1 MKFRSLLLFGSVV
14 LSITAVVLFFPM
26 WSERVG
32 GKRYDPSKPR
42 DLSEIRRIIYSVQPL
57 QSTLG
62 EYHQQHRTYPEKLD
76 ALTMKQKHY
85 LEEMAGT
92 GYGPRILSLS
102 REGSGYQLYIKLGW
116 DPALYYHSASDE
128 WVYDPGD
135 GSATTVI
142 VP

>member
-1 MKFRSLLLFGSVV
+1 MSKRLALLFG
-14 LSITAVVLFFPM
+14 IMAALFFFAKY
-26 WSERVG
+26 G
-32 GKRYDPSKPR
+32 GWTGGRRYDPSKPR
-42 DLSEIRRIIYSVQPL
+42 DISEIRRIIYSVQPL

-62 EYHQQHRTYPEKLD
+62 DYHQQHRTYPEKLD